1 MPKVVAE
8 IIDVIVN
15 PILAVLFVLA
25 VVVFLWGIF
34 RFVSSDDG
42 ATAREQGKQS
52 MIWGIVGFFIMVSA
66 YGIIA
71 FIKSTIG
78 L

>member
-1 MPKVVAE
+1 MAN
-8 IIDVIVN
+8 IIIVIVDKIVN
-15 PILAVLFVLA
+15 PIILVMFGFA

-34 RFVSSDDG
+34 RFVSSEEGREDG
-42 ATAREQGKQS
+42 KRN
-52 MIWGIVGFFIMVSA
+52 MLWGLIGFFIMVSA

-71 FIKSTIG
+71 FIKGTLG